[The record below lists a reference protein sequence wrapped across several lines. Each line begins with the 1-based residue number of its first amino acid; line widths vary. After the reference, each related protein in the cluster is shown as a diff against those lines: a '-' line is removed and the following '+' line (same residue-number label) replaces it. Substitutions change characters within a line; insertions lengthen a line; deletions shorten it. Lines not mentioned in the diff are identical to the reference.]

1 MPFFEGGTA
10 MTQEERE
17 LKNALIVVTIA
28 SVVAVAVVII
38 EAII

>member
-1 MPFFEGGTA
+1 

-17 LKNALIVVTIA
+17 FRNAIIVITIA
-28 SVVAVAVVII
+28 SVVAMAVVII